1 MKHGH
6 KRSAIKKKKRRMV
19 QHAKEHAKV
28 TLDVHSLRPYKIGG
42 YNDVRREATHRRL
55 YDRKWL

>member
-6 KRSAIKKKKRRMV
+6 KRSAIKKKKRRME
-19 QHAKEHAKV
+19 QRAKEHAKI

-42 YNDVRREATHRRL
+42 YNDVRR
-55 YDRKWL
+55 

>member
-19 QHAKEHAKV
+19 QHAKEHAKT
-28 TLDVHSLRPYKIGG
+28 TLDVQSLRPYKIGG
-42 YNDVRREATHRRL
+42 YGNARRETT
-55 YDRKWL
+55 Y